1 MILDIN
7 SFGIYISPSHLRTM
21 QPSLRITY
29 GTSFRTRLVNYL
41 IYQLH
46 SISISLYAILSICK
60 VFSVIQPLDT
70 KENAGYEIEHHTH
83 QKHANNE
90 NKIRDTTQ
98 QEQELIV
105 AGSSGLNKSR
115 YYQVISE

>member
-1 MILDIN
+1 MILDIS
-7 SFGIYISPSHLRTM
+7 SFGIYISPSHLRTK

-46 SISISLYAILSICK
+46 SISSSLYAILSICK

-70 KENAGYEIEHHTH
+70 KKNAGYEIGHHTH
-83 QKHANNE
+83 QEHGGNG

-98 QEQELIV
+98 
-105 AGSSGLNKSR
+105 
-115 YYQVISE
+115 